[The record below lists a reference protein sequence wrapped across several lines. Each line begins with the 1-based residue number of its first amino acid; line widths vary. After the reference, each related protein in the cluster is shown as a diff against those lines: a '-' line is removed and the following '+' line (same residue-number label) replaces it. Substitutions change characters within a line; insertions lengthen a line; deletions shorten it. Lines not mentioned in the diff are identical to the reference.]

1 MTCPYC
7 APHYT
12 LLNLYLASM
21 RQSVPIDMRIS
32 ISSNPSPEEEITCAS
47 SPTTENV
54 IEDKDEI
61 KPRFKFCCM

>member
-1 MTCPYC
+1 MC
-7 APHYT
+7 
-12 LLNLYLASM
+12 
-21 RQSVPIDMRIS
+21 QSIPIDMRIS

-61 KPRFKFCCM
+61 KPRFKFCCI